1 MNRNQYLP
9 ATRTWVTMLFMAW
22 WVFIAGVSISCA
34 EQPAKLS
41 DEDVIEKSAA
51 AMRPPIQYRMR
62 VANLETTVSQQILA
76 NGVLATRTEAVT
88 PGQTIVLCLG
98 GRYFDILPYSEVVID
113 KTQIEVRPMT
123 AAFVRTNDLLLSLV
137 PEVPDGV
144 KIIARNVKSVV
155 IDERPCYEIETKF
168 SFPEMGDTSL
178 LSRILGAAVPR
189 AHVLTVDAA
198 TCDPIDLRC
207 VSSTGSLIQKYEYV
221 DIQRSADTPDSLFEL
236 PATYNRVTPTS
247 MNEYFDYQR
256 AFWTDIK
263 PRPAWTPRYPT
274 LRVAPR
280 FESKIDP
287 KRGTITPI
295 PTTPEQAKVYAD
307 YSKRQE
313 VYRTKPASNGR
324 RAFLI
329 ANVVAILAW
338 LSYVVVRRLIRL
350 KQ

>member
-123 AAFVRTNDLLLSLV
+123 AAFVRTNFALRRR
-137 PEVPDGV
+137 
-144 KIIARNVKSVV
+144 KISENRRFASQI
-155 IDERPCYEIETKF
+155 PT
-168 SFPEMGDTSL
+168 FPEK
-178 LSRILGAAVPR
+178 INP
-189 AHVLTVDAA
+189 
-198 TCDPIDLRC
+198 
-207 VSSTGSLIQKYEYV
+207 
-221 DIQRSADTPDSLFEL
+221 
-236 PATYNRVTPTS
+236 TPT
-247 MNEYFDYQR
+247 Q
-256 AFWTDIK
+256 
-263 PRPAWTPRYPT
+263 PT
-274 LRVAPR
+274 LMPVPLKWNGPR
-280 FESKIDP
+280 CP
-287 KRGTITPI
+287 
-295 PTTPEQAKVYAD
+295 
-307 YSKRQE
+307 
-313 VYRTKPASNGR
+313 
-324 RAFLI
+324 
-329 ANVVAILAW
+329 
-338 LSYVVVRRLIRL
+338 VVVLAL
-350 KQ
+350 GKH